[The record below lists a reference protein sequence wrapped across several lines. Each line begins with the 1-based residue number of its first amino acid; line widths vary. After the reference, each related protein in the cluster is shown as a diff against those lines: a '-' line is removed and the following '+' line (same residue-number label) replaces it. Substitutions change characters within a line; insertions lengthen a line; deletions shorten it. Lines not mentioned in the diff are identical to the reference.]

1 MKKTKF
7 NQDLLNEELKK
18 FKLICEY
25 KFHTGITEEAPD
37 PTADISKELGVDE
50 PDTEIPDAAATGDA
64 ALNPELGGTPE
75 PDGVDSTGAEQTD
88 TPAENPAPEP
98 EMAPAISPSDG
109 AEEIDVTS
117 LVNNTDEAK
126 MAAGEASHNSEILM
140 QKLNYLEQKLMA
152 MDSVSAKIEELEHE
166 IIKRN
171 PTNVEKLEM
180 QSLHSAPYTQK
191 LSDYWNDKE
200 GMYDVMNNEP
210 KKKEYVLTKDD
221 VDNFSDGDIKQSFNV
236 KPENDYEEEEY

>member
-7 NQDLLNEELKK
+7 NQELLNEELKK

-25 KFHTGITEEAPD
+25 KFHTGLTEEVPD
-37 PTADISKELGVDE
+37 PTAEIGKELGVD
-50 PDTEIPDAAATGDA
+50 DTEMPDASATGDA
-64 ALNPELGGTPE
+64 SLNPELGGTPE
-75 PDGVDSTGAEQTD
+75 PAGADAMGGE
-88 TPAENPAPEP
+88 PAPDAAAMPPAEP
-98 EMAPAISPSDG
+98 EMAPEIPPAEG

-126 MAAGEASHNSEILM
+126 MAASEASHNSEILM
-140 QKLNYLEQKLMA
+140 QKLDYLEQKLMA
-152 MDSVSAKIEELEHE
+152 MDNVSAKIEELEHE

-191 LSDYWNDKE
+191 LSDYWSDKE
-200 GMYDVMNNEP
+200 GMYDVMDNEP

-221 VDNFSDGDIKQSFNV
+221 VDNYSEADIKQSFNV